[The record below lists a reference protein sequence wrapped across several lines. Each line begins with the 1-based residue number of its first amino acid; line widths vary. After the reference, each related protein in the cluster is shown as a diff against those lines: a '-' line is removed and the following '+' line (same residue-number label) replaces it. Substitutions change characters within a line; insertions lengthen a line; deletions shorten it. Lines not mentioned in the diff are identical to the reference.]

1 MPRIPDDL
9 LDRIKQDVSLVTL
22 VERRGVALKKH
33 GDNLLGLCPL
43 HEDHEPSL
51 VITPAK
57 NLWHCLGACQT
68 GGSTIDWVMKS
79 EGLSFRH
86 AVEILRSEF
95 FPEAS
100 FPVRP
105 AGPPPKR
112 STVPRLASPLDL
124 DADDRAV
131 MLQVVGYYNDVLKQS
146 PEALAYLENRGLR
159 SSEVIDRFMLGYAN
173 RTLGY
178 RLPGM
183 GWKSGQ
189 EIRLRL
195 QKLGLFRGTGHEH
208 FSGSLVVPIFNEE
221 GDVLSVYGRKVRDDL
236 RPGTAYHLYLPGP
249 HRGVFNVQALAAA
262 KEVILCEALIDA
274 LTFWCAGYRNVT
286 AAYGVEG
293 FTQDHL
299 DAFKRYGTEHVLIAY
314 DRDEAGDRAAG
325 KLAERLRADGSA
337 CSRILFP
344 KGMDANEY
352 ALKVQP
358 AEKSLGVLIRSAEWL
373 GNGRKPAVLA
383 SRATLPSSRSEASQE
398 SPKSAAKEDGA
409 ETVDAGDAVKPL
421 ESPAP
426 TAAVLPVDAGE
437 LGGAERAAKEEKGG
451 NSAGP
456 SLVAVDQLEPL
467 DQLTAPAVHDRLVR
481 EAAADVAV
489 RTDELDE

>member
-22 VERRGVALKKH
+22 VERRGVELKKH

-51 VITPAK
+51 VITPTK

-124 DADDRAV
+124 GADDRAV

-146 PEALAYLENRGLR
+146 PEALAYLESRGLR

-195 QKLGLFRGTGHEH
+195 QKLGIFRGTGHEH
-208 FSGSLVVPIFNEE
+208 FSGSLVVPVFSEE
-221 GDVLSVYGRKVRDDL
+221 GDVAGIYGRKIRDDL

-249 HRGVFNVQALAAA
+249 HRGVFNVQVLAAA

-274 LTFWCAGYRNVT
+274 LTFWCAGHRNVT
-286 AAYGVEG
+286 TSYGVSG
-293 FTQDHL
+293 FTEDHL
-299 DAFKRYGTEHVLIAY
+299 AAFAKYGTEKVLVAY
-314 DRDEAGDRAAG
+314 DRDDAGDQAAAALAPRLAAAG
-325 KLAERLRADGSA
+325 LDVYRV
-337 CSRILFP
+337 LFP
-344 KGMDANEY
+344 RGMDANDF
-352 ALKVQP
+352 ALRNAP
-358 AEKSLGVLIRSAEWL
+358 ASESLGAVVRSARFVVK
-373 GNGRKPAVLA
+373 GR
-383 SRATLPSSRSEASQE
+383 
-398 SPKSAAKEDGA
+398 
-409 ETVDAGDAVKPL
+409 
-421 ESPAP
+421 
-426 TAAVLPVDAGE
+426 
-437 LGGAERAAKEEKGG
+437 
-451 NSAGP
+451 
-456 SLVAVDQLEPL
+456 
-467 DQLTAPAVHDRLVR
+467 
-481 EAAADVAV
+481 
-489 RTDELDE
+489 